1 MAQDSSFDIIS
12 EVNLQTIDDA
22 VNIAMKEIVN
32 RFDFKGMNV
41 TIEFKRNDKEIELNA
56 PSEMKIQQMKDI
68 MMQKMIKKE
77 VSFKALSLKKS
88 EKAANGGIRET
99 YTIVTGIDKEIAKT
113 IVKDIKDLGL
123 KVQASIQEEKVR
135 ISGKSKDDLQN
146 VIKAVRDK
154 DYPIPLQFSNY
165 R

>member
-1 MAQDSSFDIIS
+1 MAQDSSFDIVS

-32 RFDFKGMNV
+32 RFDFKGMNA
-41 TIEFKRNDKEIELNA
+41 TIEFKRSDKEIELNA
-56 PSEMKIQQMKDI
+56 PSDMKIQQMKDI
-68 MMQKMIKKE
+68 MLQKMIKKE

-123 KVQASIQEEKVR
+123 KVQASIQDEKVR
-135 ISGKSKDDLQN
+135 ISGKSKDDLQA
-146 VIKAVRDK
+146 VIKAMREK

>member
-1 MAQDSSFDIIS
+1 MAQDSSFDIVS

-32 RFDFKGMNV
+32 RFDFKGMNA
-41 TIEFKRNDKEIELNA
+41 TIEFKRSDKEIELNA
-56 PSEMKIQQMKDI
+56 PSDMKIQQMKDI
-68 MMQKMIKKE
+68 MLQKMIKKE

-99 YTIVTGIDKEIAKT
+99 YSIVTGIDKEIAKT

-135 ISGKSKDDLQN
+135 ISGKSKDDLQG
-146 VIKAVRDK
+146 VIKAMREK

>member
-154 DYPIPLQFSNY
+154 EYPIPLQFSNY